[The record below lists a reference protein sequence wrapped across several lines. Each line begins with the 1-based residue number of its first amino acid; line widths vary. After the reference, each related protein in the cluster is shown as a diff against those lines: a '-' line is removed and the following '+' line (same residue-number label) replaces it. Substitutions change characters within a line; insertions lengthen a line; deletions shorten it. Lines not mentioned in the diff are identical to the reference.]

1 MPRAGAERGLGC
13 VGGGGECDDSG
24 TGVRESLAGEREKPP
39 REEGAGHRGMVEG
52 IDGLLLQDRAGGA
65 DRLCEI
71 ILLSEHSYNRLRTNT
86 KIP

>member
-1 MPRAGAERGLGC
+1 VLRPDAGSASLWRASAKNPLG
-13 VGGGGECDDSG
+13 
-24 TGVRESLAGEREKPP
+24 RR
-39 REEGAGHRGMVEG
+39 GAGHRGMVEG
-52 IDGLLLQDRAGGA
+52 IDGLLLQDRTGGA

>member
-1 MPRAGAERGLGC
+1 MPRGGAERGLGG
-13 VGGGGECDDSG
+13 VGGGGKCVETG
-24 TGVRESLAGEREKPP
+24 TGVREALAGEREKPP
-39 REEGAGHRGMVEG
+39 REEGAGHRRMVDG

-86 KIP
+86 NIP